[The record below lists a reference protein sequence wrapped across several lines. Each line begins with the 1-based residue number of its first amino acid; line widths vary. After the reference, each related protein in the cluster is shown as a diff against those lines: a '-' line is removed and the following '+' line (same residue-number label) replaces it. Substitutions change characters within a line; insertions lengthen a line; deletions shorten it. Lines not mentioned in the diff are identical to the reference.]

1 MGLAK
6 RYGYCICHNTMSS
19 LNAKGL
25 CPIGAKERHE
35 KSAKSKGIITKN
47 ARNVE
52 NLAISKGFTIK
63 KKEDGICN
71 RAREDRVEGCDGQL
85 RSKDKSFKKTKTKI
99 NYRSEKGK
107 ELAKQELLLF
117 QKLFQE
123 RPPSCEY
130 CGTEITVFNPTNYHH
145 VRTKGSHPELRLVE
159 SNIVKICIECHLKEH
174 GFKPRKN
181 GND

>member
-1 MGLAK
+1 MGLEK

-35 KSAKSKGIITKN
+35 KSAESKG
-47 ARNVE
+47 
-52 NLAISKGFTIK
+52 LTIK
-63 KKEDGICN
+63 KKGNDIN
-71 RAREDRVEGCDGQL
+71 RSIENYIRESSSNRLLEET
-85 RSKDKSFKKTKTKI
+85 TKTTPTNKEKAKI
-99 NYRSEKGK
+99 KYRSDKGK

-123 RPPSCEY
+123 RSSSCEY

-159 SNIVKICIECHLKEH
+159 SNIVKICVECHLKEH

-181 GND
+181 GNKN

>member
-1 MGLAK
+1 MGLEK

-35 KSAKSKGIITKN
+35 RN
-47 ARNVE
+47 AE
-52 NLAISKGFTIK
+52 SKGFTIK
-63 KKEDGICN
+63 KKYNDIN
-71 RAREDRVEGCDGQL
+71 RSIENDNSDSASYRILEQTNKRTPINKAK
-85 RSKDKSFKKTKTKI
+85 SKIK
-99 NYRSEKGK
+99 YRSEKGK

-123 RPPSCEY
+123 RPPYCEY
-130 CGTEITVFNPTNYHH
+130 CKTEITVFNPTNYHH

-159 SNIVKICIECHLKEH
+159 SNIVKICVDCHLKEH
-174 GFKPRKN
+174 GFKPRKV
-181 GND
+181 